1 MMFCNTPYQ
10 SVLIGFL
17 GGLII
22 GFSAVITQQY
32 TLSFAGGISFVI
44 ISELVVHE
52 IRQDSQYINAKKRL
66 KKSLSK

>member
-10 SVLIGFL
+10 SALIGFL

-32 TLSFAGGISFVI
+32 TLSFVGGISFVI

-66 KKSLSK
+66 KQSLSK